1 MNEQDFYLM
10 MNPVMLTKQEVE
22 ELKVLLEQVK
32 KETA

>member
-22 ELKVLLEQVK
+22 ELQVLLEQVK

>member
-1 MNEQDFYLM
+1 MNQADFYRML
-10 MNPVMLTKQEVE
+10 NPVMLTKQEVE

>member
-22 ELKVLLEQVK
+22 ELQVLLEQVK
-32 KETA
+32 KENA